1 MILPN
6 FVGTLK
12 SSVQTAVF
20 VVQMPALVG
29 NCPIWTII
37 SLGAILHTSDL

>member
-6 FVGTLK
+6 FVEILK
-12 SSVQTAVF
+12 SLVQTAVF

-29 NCPIWTII
+29 NCPIWTVI
-37 SLGAILHTSDL
+37 SAGPHLTHF